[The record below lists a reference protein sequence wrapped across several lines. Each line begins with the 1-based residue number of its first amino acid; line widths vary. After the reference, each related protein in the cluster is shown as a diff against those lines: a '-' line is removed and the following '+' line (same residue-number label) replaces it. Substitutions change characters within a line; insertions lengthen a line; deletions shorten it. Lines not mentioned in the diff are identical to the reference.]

1 MTTKPTRPVRSL
13 PFPRPLGVPV
23 DDPLGPATWDVDD
36 DAPLP
41 DDDDA
46 AGCPD
51 PATLPDVCGLC
62 GGDGVVRVPDES
74 TVFPVVAT
82 CACVWD
88 ESDDVFPFD
97 R

>member
-1 MTTKPTRPVRSL
+1 MI
-13 PFPRPLGVPV
+13 RPLGVPSTRGLLRLAL
-23 DDPLGPATWDVDD
+23 DDDEPARVRPIGLGPLD
-36 DAPLP
+36 PF

-46 AGCPD
+46 AACPD

-62 GGDGVVRVPDES
+62 RGDGVVRVPDES